1 MSTISHSNSNV
12 AQLSVSAM
20 PRSELNML
28 SRVVERAGSPIVIV
42 PHDNPDVDAIISAT
56 TLHHLLS
63 HHDIPSLVCL
73 RTPPDEITTRIIEE
87 NNLFFPGSSVLIH
100 KIPTS
105 SPVILTDWFCIPDA
119 DGSLAS
125 RIIAIFDHHPT
136 EKVIDV
142 PIVYE
147 KPYTS
152 STKLIYDL
160 FAAKD
165 GSIPL
170 PLRNEIERNT
180 LYTLFVDSNS
190 MKSTRFNADD
200 LPWMEEKAES
210 LGEDWA
216 HLVETGYCLNDM
228 SAPIEELSRNGE
240 KRYVLPNSKTARIAY
255 IMVSGYD
262 HSLDDDFA
270 ALTAESLQE
279 GFDYAWFM
287 ICDLGRDET
296 HIYRAS
302 RAGDVAG
309 ENGTWETYH
318 ANLSRAKDVYPML
331 ERDNLE

>member
-1 MSTISHSNSNV
+1 MSAFSHSNDNT
-12 AQLSVSAM
+12 AQFPVS
-20 PRSELNML
+20 PISPDELDML
-28 SRVVERAGSPIVIV
+28 SCASERSDSPIVIV
-42 PHDNPDVDAIISAT
+42 PHDNPDVDAVVSAT
-56 TLHHLLS
+56 TLHHLLF
-63 HHDIPSLVCL
+63 HHDIPSLICL
-73 RTPPDEITTRIIEE
+73 RTSPDEITTHIIEE
-87 NNLFFPGSSVLIH
+87 NNLFFPDSSVLIH
-100 KIPTS
+100 EIPTS

-119 DGSLAS
+119 DESLTS
-125 RIIAIFDHHPT
+125 RIIAVFDHHPT
-136 EKVIDV
+136 EKEIDA

-160 FAAKD
+160 FAAQD
-165 GSIPL
+165 ESIPL

-228 SAPIEELSRNGE
+228 SAPIEKLSRNGE
-240 KRYVLPNSKTARIAY
+240 KRYVLPNGKTARIAY
-255 IMVSGYD
+255 VMVSGYD
-262 HSLDDDFA
+262 RSLDDDFA

-279 GFDYAWFM
+279 GFDSAWFM

-302 RAGDVAG
+302 RAGDAA
-309 ENGTWETYH
+309 EKGTWETYH